1 MLSGQ
6 AEASLTITG
15 IEPTA
20 AASPSKIAPKNDRL
34 FFVLPNYLT
43 VENLDRFGPLCKDKV
58 QALREN
64 DVRAHHHFLR
74 QRSLSDKLS
83 VWGTNIMLNAVCNGA
98 KEFWPDLRRT
108 LRKSRAD

>member
-20 AASPSKIAPKNDRL
+20 AASPSKIAPKSDRL

-43 VENLDRFGPLCKDKV
+43 VENLDRFGPLSAKTK
-58 QALREN
+58 
-64 DVRAHHHFLR
+64 F
-74 QRSLSDKLS
+74 KLS
-83 VWGTNIMLNAVCNGA
+83 A
-98 KEFWPDLRRT
+98 KTMSDPITISFVSAP
-108 LRKSRAD
+108 